1 VAEHTSA
8 RAALELDRL
17 GVRGVKALQG
27 GIQAWASANYPL
39 VKGANPK

>member
-1 VAEHTSA
+1 
-8 RAALELDRL
+8 
-17 GVRGVKALQG
+17 VKALQG